1 MLSSAA
7 AAALS
12 TLPRSFRLIRAL
24 PGPLHPHLTSLMSQH
39 ELDPTQ
45 RKAEATDFPVL
56 FFFFFSFF
64 RLDRSRARRINAVT
78 GDNKTIFYAAVGQLL
93 LPTSF
98 RDHAYVRAA
107 NCPRRQRHFRW
118 IYVLLLG
125 NQKDFVVSPCA
136 WLKRKRIVIFIWL
149 TTSIIISEYQGKTK
163 KNFLGCPTLSYWKRF
178 YRLWWFAVGT
188 YSYFFRARSLQIVT

>member
-12 TLPRSFRLIRAL
+12 TLPRSFHHTRRTR
-24 PGPLHPHLTSLMSQH
+24 PHLTSRLCPNTNLIRPR
-39 ELDPTQ
+39 ERRKRPT
-45 RKAEATDFPVL
+45 FPFFFV
-56 FFFFFSFF
+56 FFFFFVSNYP

-78 GDNKTIFYAAVGQLL
+78 GDNKTIFYAAAGQLL

-118 IYVLLLG
+118 IYVLSLG
-125 NQKDFVVSPCA
+125 NQEDFLVVSLLVYCYA
-136 WLKRKRIVIFIWL
+136 GRKKIIF
-149 TTSIIISEYQGKTK
+149 T
-163 KNFLGCPTLSYWKRF
+163 
-178 YRLWWFAVGT
+178 
-188 YSYFFRARSLQIVT
+188 

>member
-56 FFFFFSFF
+56 FLFFFSFF

>member
-24 PGPLHPHLTSLMSQH
+24 PGPLHPHLTSLMSRH

-56 FFFFFSFF
+56 FLFFFFFF
-64 RLDRSRARRINAVT
+64 RFDRSRARRINAVT

-125 NQKDFVVSPCA
+125 NQKDFVVSPCV

-149 TTSIIISEYQGKTK
+149 TTSIIISEYQGKTFGRK
-163 KNFLGCPTLSYWKRF
+163 RIFLVVQRFIVFDDLLS
-178 YRLWWFAVGT
+178 
-188 YSYFFRARSLQIVT
+188 ARIRIFLELDLSKS